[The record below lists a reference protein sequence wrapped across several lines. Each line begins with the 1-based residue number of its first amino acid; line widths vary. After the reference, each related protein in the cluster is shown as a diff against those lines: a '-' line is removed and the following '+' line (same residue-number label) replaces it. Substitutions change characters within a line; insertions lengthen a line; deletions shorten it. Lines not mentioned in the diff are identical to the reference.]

1 MEPPWK
7 LLEHPGLGGSAPST
21 RGWGRSQVSEIWIL
35 VTAAYKQRSVAPR
48 QAAGRS
54 LGRGLEAA
62 AGASTTGGG

>member
-7 LLEHPGLGGSAPST
+7 LLAHPGLGGSAPST

-48 QAAGRS
+48 QAAGRG
-54 LGRGLEAA
+54 LGRGLGAA
-62 AGASTTGGG
+62 AGASSTGGG